1 MNLDWIK
8 EMPTRYYVLFA
19 LLVYIAMK
27 VSK

>member
-1 MNLDWIK
+1 MNTAWIK
-8 EMPTRYYVLFA
+8 EMPPRYYVLFA